1 MEFYG
6 LGWPKQT
13 DPSLGLFR
21 KAKAQFSLA
30 ENLKA
35 IFAWHGIPEVL
46 MDHNIPPETSQSLQS
61 SSPHYSQNNDQAGGI
76 DHVR

>member
-1 MEFYG
+1 MEFCGIGY
-6 LGWPKQT
+6 PKQT

-35 IFAWHGIPEVL
+35 IFFTRHGIPDVL
-46 MDHNIPPETSQSLQS
+46 MDLNIPPGTSQ
-61 SSPHYSQNNDQAGGI
+61 
-76 DHVR
+76 